1 MHRLALATEESGKEA
16 GRTTVARIKDES
28 VERVKATMEILPLV
42 EDVVRLRKAGSTYK
56 GLCPFHQERTPS
68 FTVTPGRGTF
78 KCFGCGEGGDAITF
92 VEKIEN
98 VDFVGAIE
106 LLARRFGVELEY
118 EESSPEQEQKRQRA
132 DRLRALL
139 ERAAEFYARVL
150 WESDAGAGAREYL
163 ASRELGEEICR
174 EFRLGYAPGGARLA
188 ARALQEGYTQ
198 DELRAVGLANSRGND
213 YFNRR
218 IVFPLA
224 DARGRVRGF
233 QARKLHDDDPLQAKY
248 VNSPEGELF
257 RKGDLLYGLD
267 LARQTIAR
275 EDRAIVVEGNTDV
288 IALRQAGFAPVV
300 ASMGTALTEAQL
312 RELGPNKL
320 TKRLFLCFD
329 SDAAGQDATLRGMEL
344 AVRAGFTV
352 RVVPLSPGTDPAD
365 DPAAF
370 QEQLA
375 RPVSYPVH
383 RVRLEHARATD
394 RESAFAAI
402 RSFLT
407 SLPDSPEHLE
417 AIRVAADLLDLPPE
431 TQSGLAPARGSAR
444 TAGVVS
450 PRLLDAGQRL
460 ERSAL
465 AGVAGHESLLP
476 ELERLGPEYFD
487 DDLHRRAR
495 AYLLGQEP
503 ADGDLTALLAEL
515 YALRDEQEIT
525 LETANQL
532 LLRLQERGL
541 QRELA
546 QADGERLVELQQEL
560 AKLRDEIRAFA

>member
-1 MHRLALATEESGKEA
+1 
-16 GRTTVARIKDES
+16 VARIKDES
-28 VERVKATMEILPLV
+28 VERVKAVMEIVPLV

-68 FTVTPGRGTF
+68 FTVSPARGTF

-92 VEKIEN
+92 VEKTEN

-118 EESSPEQEQKRQRA
+118 EEASPEQEQKRRHE

-139 ERAAEFYARVL
+139 ERAAEFYSRVL

-163 ASRELGEEICR
+163 ASRELGDEICR

-188 ARALQEGYTQ
+188 SRALQEGYMQ
-198 DELRAVGLANSRGND
+198 DELRAVGLANRGGND

-267 LARQTIAR
+267 TARQAIAR
-275 EDRAIVVEGNTDV
+275 EDRAVVVEGNTDV
-288 IALRQAGFAPVV
+288 LALRQAGFAPVV

-312 RELGPNKL
+312 RELARL

-329 SDAAGQDATLRGMEL
+329 ADAAGQDATLRGMEL
-344 AVRAGFTV
+344 AVAQGFDV
-352 RVVPLSPGTDPAD
+352 KIVALQPGTDPAD
-365 DPAAF
+365 DPVAF
-370 QEQLA
+370 ERQLA
-375 RPVSYPVH
+375 NPVSYPVH
-383 RVRLEHARATD
+383 RVRLLHAKAPD
-394 RESAFAAI
+394 RSAAFTAI
-402 RSFLT
+402 ETFLRSQ
-407 SLPDSPEHLE
+407 PDSPEHLE
-417 AIRVAADLLDLPPE
+417 ARRLATDLLDLPPE
-431 TQSGLAPARGSAR
+431 TQAALAPRTRSSA
-444 TAGVVS
+444 AGVLS
-450 PRLLDAGQRL
+450 PRLLDAGLRL

-465 AGVAGHESLLP
+465 AGVAAHESLLP
-476 ELERLGPEYFD
+476 ELERLGPEQFD
-487 DDLHRRAR
+487 DELHRSAR
-495 AYLLGQEP
+495 AYLLGQKA
-503 ADGDLTALLAEL
+503 ADGELTALLAEL
-515 YALRDEQEIT
+515 YALRDEEEIT
-525 LETANQL
+525 LETASQL
-532 LLRLQERGL
+532 LLRLRERGL

-546 QADGERLVELQQEL
+546 GADGERLVELQQEL
-560 AKLRDEIRAFA
+560 ARLRDEIRAFA

>member
-1 MHRLALATEESGKEA
+1 
-16 GRTTVARIKDES
+16 VARIKDES
-28 VERVKATMEILPLV
+28 VERVKTAMEILPLV

-68 FTVTPGRGTF
+68 FTVTPARGTF

-92 VEKIEN
+92 VEKTEN

-106 LLARRFGVELEY
+106 ALARRFGVELEY
-118 EESSPEQEQKRQRA
+118 EEASPEQEQKRRRD

-150 WESDAGAGAREYL
+150 WESEAGAAAREYL
-163 ASRELGEEICR
+163 ASRELGEDVCH

-188 ARALQEGYTQ
+188 SRALQEGYTQ
-198 DELRAVGLANSRGND
+198 DELLAVGLTNSRGND
-213 YFNRR
+213 YFKRR
-218 IVFPLA
+218 LVFPLA

-233 QARKLHDDDPLQAKY
+233 QARRLHDDDPLQAKY

-267 LARQTIAR
+267 TARQAVAR
-275 EDRAIVVEGNTDV
+275 EDRGVVVEGNTDV
-288 IALRQAGFAPVV
+288 LALRQAGFAPVV

-312 RELGPNKL
+312 RELARL

-329 SDAAGQDATLRGMEL
+329 ADAAGQDATLRGMEL
-344 AVRAGFTV
+344 AVAQGFDV
-352 RVVPLSPGTDPAD
+352 KIVALQPGTDPAD

-370 QEQLA
+370 ERELA
-375 RPVSYPVH
+375 SPVSYPVH
-383 RVRLEHARATD
+383 RVRLLHAKAPDRNAAFTAIETFLRAQ
-394 RESAFAAI
+394 
-402 RSFLT
+402 
-407 SLPDSPEHLE
+407 PDSPEHLD
-417 AIRVAADLLDLPPE
+417 ARRLATDLLDLPPE
-431 TQSGLAPARGSAR
+431 TQAALAPRTRSSA
-444 TAGVVS
+444 AGVIS
-450 PRLLDAGQRL
+450 PRLLDAGRRL

-465 AGVAGHESLLP
+465 AGVAAHESLLP
-476 ELERLGPEYFD
+476 ALERLGAEHFD
-487 DDLHRRAR
+487 DDLNRRAR
-495 AYLLGQEP
+495 AVLLGQET
-503 ADGDLTALLAEL
+503 ADDDLKVVLAEL
-515 YALRDEQEIT
+515 YALEDEEELT

-546 QADGERLVELQQEL
+546 GADGERLVELQQEL